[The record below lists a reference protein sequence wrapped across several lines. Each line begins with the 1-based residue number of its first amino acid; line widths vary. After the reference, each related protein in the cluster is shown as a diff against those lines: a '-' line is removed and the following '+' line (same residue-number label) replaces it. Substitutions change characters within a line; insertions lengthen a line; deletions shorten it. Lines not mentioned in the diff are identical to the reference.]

1 MVGPDKDGSLQ
12 TTKDFTDS
20 IGVVVNFTG
29 QLAKEDWWQL
39 ASEYDIFINTTHFDN
54 TPISVMEAMALGLP
68 VVSTNVGGIPYLLT
82 HNQTAILVNANDVDQ
97 MTTSIVDLIANPNEA
112 IKLAKNARMLT
123 EKMDWDMVKQDW
135 FLLLN

>member
-1 MVGPDKDGSLQ
+1 
-12 TTKDFTDS
+12 
-20 IGVVVNFTG
+20 
-29 QLAKEDWWQL
+29 
-39 ASEYDIFINTTHFDN
+39 
-54 TPISVMEAMALGLP
+54 MEAMALGLP
-68 VVSTNVGGIPYLLT
+68 VISTNVGGIPYLLT